1 MISEGYELL
10 SLFMRYIFIGLGV
23 LILWRAYRWMRRDS
37 RAYKKQMRA
46 LPDAGLVGEMVELAT
61 GQSQPLPREGIM
73 GASRDCDI
81 RVRGAGVRARH
92 ALFFF
97 EEGKGLKVTPIRGAG
112 VLMAGVELRGPA
124 HALHGTQLQLGD
136 ALLRVRLFAGLNVP
150 HPAQF
155 QPDGMPG
162 EEEAEWEKEGM
173 PAAFA
178 SPFAPAEEYAG
189 TFSPPRPYGG
199 EQMPLGQESPA
210 WGTENAQT
218 AQAPGYQGNYTEDG
232 QMTWQFAAY
241 PLEELQRMQ
250 EMQEAQPRQAAYAP
264 PEEEEADEALP
275 YESPVRRRRRRSRP

>member
-46 LPDAGLVGEMVELAT
+46 LPDAGLVGEMVDLAT
-61 GQSQPLPREGIM
+61 GRSQPLPREGIM
-73 GASRDCDI
+73 GASRACDI
-81 RVRGAGVRARH
+81 RVHGAGVRARH

-124 HALHGTQLQLGD
+124 HALHGTQLQLGE

-155 QPDGMPG
+155 QPDEMPG
-162 EEEAEWEKEGM
+162 EEEAEWEEGM

-189 TFSPPRPYGG
+189 AFSPPQPYDGG
-199 EQMPLGQESPA
+199 QMPLGQDNPA
-210 WGTENAQT
+210 FETENAPI
-218 AQAPGYQGNYTEDG
+218 PGYQGNYTEDG

-250 EMQEAQPRQAAYAP
+250 EMQDAQPMQAAYAP
-264 PEEEEADEALP
+264 PREEEADEALP
-275 YESPVRRRRRRSRP
+275 YESPVRRRRRRNRP